1 MSRSCSISPRTSK
14 QKQLLKLII
23 ARQLFGWPFVAPPG
37 VPADKIAVLRKAFM
51 ETMEDKEF
59 IADAA
64 KQKIEVE
71 PVSGEE
77 LQRLIVE
84 LYATSPDMVAEAEE
98 TIGRE

>member
-1 MSRSCSISPRTSK
+1 M
-14 QKQLLKLII
+14 
-23 ARQLFGWPFVAPPG
+23 
-37 VPADKIAVLRKAFM
+37 ADK
-51 ETMEDKEF
+51 DF

-84 LYATSPDMVAEAEE
+84 LYATPPDMVAEAKKLS
-98 TIGRE
+98 GGK